1 VKAEDRSRFLIAL
14 AKYLGV
20 QPLPADPLSSI
31 RLSEEWHLDECLKL
45 IIVDSGRVLL
55 PIARFNELM
64 LHCGRPLVSPWFFD
78 YFFRNLETIDQF
90 EAAVE
95 RFRIAAMWLYGNFK
109 FAHRALNT
117 CSEEEFSRL
126 IQRTEPRAP
135 EADRQ
140 VFTEIEDISDDELP
154 LLGYISSGRVKAIA
168 GIITEVERMV
178 ADPAHAFDIWS
189 GLGPIAAKF
198 DEALRAFGF
207 RLEIVDGVLV
217 STPPELPALLAALK
231 EREPQLMATLTGAQ
245 EKGRRNTHRYLTL
258 PYLDVYV
265 ATSMR
270 SDEDF
275 IEQHRFVRQVFEDP
289 ELAPLRLRY
298 FDPTLSWVKS
308 RITKGLVE
316 ALMLRRAKVTIYNA
330 GDRETLGKDSELAA
344 TLAQGKPVI
353 VYVREG
359 AAYDA
364 RADNYRA
371 DHPLGLQIALSTG
384 VAHGIIVVRTAAQC
398 ARLLRRVLLRELPL
412 EIRHEE
418 GNYQLVE
425 RETQSV
431 VRVVSDDPLLTH
443 SFWAFFHVN
452 ADV

>member
-1 VKAEDRSRFLIAL
+1 MKPEDRSRFLIAL

-20 QPLPADPLSSI
+20 QPLRTDPLSSI

-64 LHCGRPLVSPWFFD
+64 LHCGRPLVSAWFFE
-78 YFFRNLETIDQF
+78 YFFRDIETIDQF

-95 RFRIAAMWLYGNFK
+95 RFRIAAMWVYGNFK
-109 FAHRALNT
+109 FAHRALGT
-117 CSEEEFSRL
+117 CSEEEFSQRIRQTKPRL
-126 IQRTEPRAP
+126 P

-140 VFTEIEDISDDELP
+140 PFTEIEDIPDDELP
-154 LLGYISSGRVKAIA
+154 MLGYISSGRVKAIA

-178 ADPAHAFDIWS
+178 ADPAHALDIWR
-189 GLGPIAAKF
+189 GLGPVATKF
-198 DEALRAFGF
+198 GEALRAFGF
-207 RLEIVDGVLV
+207 RLEIVDGALA

-231 EREPQLMATLTGAQ
+231 EREPQLMAKLTGAQ

-270 SDEDF
+270 SDDDF
-275 IEQHRFVRQVFEDP
+275 IEQHRFVKQVFEDP
-289 ELAPLRLRY
+289 EPAPLRLRY

-330 GDRETLGKDSELAA
+330 GERETLGKDSELAA

-412 EIRHEE
+412 EVRHEE

-425 RETQSV
+425 LETQSV
-431 VRVVSDDPLLTH
+431 LRVVSDDPLLTH

-452 ADV
+452 SDV

>member
-1 VKAEDRSRFLIAL
+1 VRPQDRSRFLIAL

-31 RLSEEWHLDECLKL
+31 LLSEEWHLDECLKL
-45 IIVDSGRVLL
+45 IVVDSGRVLL
-55 PIARFNELM
+55 PMARFNELM
-64 LHCGRPLVSPWFFD
+64 LHCGRPLVSPWFFQ
-78 YFFRNLETIDQF
+78 YFFRDIETIEQF

-95 RFRIAAMWLYGNFK
+95 RFRTTAMWLYGNFK
-109 FAHRALNT
+109 FAHRALGT
-117 CSEEEFSRL
+117 CTDKEFTRL
-126 IQRTEPRAP
+126 IQRTEPRLP

-140 VFTEIEDISDDELP
+140 AFTEIEDIPDDELP
-154 LLGYISSGRVKAIA
+154 MLGYISSGRVKAIA

-178 ADPAHAFDIWS
+178 ADPSHVLDIWR
-189 GLGPIAAKF
+189 GLGPVAIKF
-198 DEALRAFGF
+198 GEALRAFGF
-207 RLEIVDGVLV
+207 RLEIVEGLLV
-217 STPPELPALLAALK
+217 SEPPDLPSLLAALK
-231 EREPQLMATLTGAQ
+231 EREPQLMAKLTGAQ

-275 IEQHRFVRQVFEDP
+275 IQQHRFVRQVFEDP
-289 ELAPLRLRY
+289 ELSPLNLRY

-359 AAYDA
+359 AEYDA
-364 RADNYRA
+364 RANNYRA
-371 DHPLGLQIALSTG
+371 DHPLGLQMALSTG

-431 VRVVSDDPLLTH
+431 LRVVSDDPLLTH
-443 SFWAFFHVN
+443 SFWAFFHVS

>member
-1 VKAEDRSRFLIAL
+1 MKPEDRSRFLIAL

-31 RLSEEWHLDECLKL
+31 RLSEEWHLDECLRL
-45 IIVDSGRVLL
+45 VIVDSGRVLL

-64 LHCGRPLVSPWFFD
+64 LHCGRPLVSAWFFE
-78 YFFRNLETIDQF
+78 YFFRNIGTIDQF
-90 EAAVE
+90 EASVE
-95 RFRIAAMWLYGNFK
+95 RFRMAAMWLYGNFK
-109 FAHRALNT
+109 FAHRALGT
-117 CSEEEFSRL
+117 CSEEEFTRL
-126 IQRTEPRAP
+126 IQQTEPRLP
-135 EADRQ
+135 EAHRQ
-140 VFTEIEDISDDELP
+140 AFTEIEDIQDDELP
-154 LLGYISSGRVKAIA
+154 MLGYISSGRVKAIA

-178 ADPAHAFDIWS
+178 ADPAHALDIWR
-189 GLGPIAAKF
+189 GLGPVATKF
-198 DEALRAFGF
+198 GEALRAFGF
-207 RLEIVDGVLV
+207 RLEIVDGVLA
-217 STPPELPALLAALK
+217 STPPELPALLVALK
-231 EREPQLMATLTGAQ
+231 EREPQLMAKLTGAQ

-275 IEQHRFVRQVFEDP
+275 IEQHRFVKQVFEDP

-330 GDRETLGKDSELAA
+330 GERETLGKDSELAA

-359 AAYDA
+359 TAYDA

-398 ARLLRRVLLRELPL
+398 ARLLRRVLLGELPL

-425 RETQSV
+425 HETQSV
-431 VRVVSDDPLLTH
+431 LRVVSDDPLLTH
-443 SFWAFFHVN
+443 SFWAFFRVN
-452 ADV
+452 SDV

>member
-1 VKAEDRSRFLIAL
+1 LKDEDRSRFLIAL
-14 AKYLGV
+14 AKYLGI
-20 QPLPADPLSSI
+20 QPLPTDPLSSI
-31 RLSEEWHLDECLKL
+31 RLSEEWHLDECLK
-45 IIVDSGRVLL
+45 IVIVDTGRVLL

-64 LHCGRPLVSPWFFD
+64 LHCGRPLVSAWFFD
-78 YFFRNLETIDQF
+78 YFFRDIETLDQF

-109 FAHRALNT
+109 FAHRALGM
-117 CSEEEFSRL
+117 CSEKEFTGL
-126 IQRTEPRAP
+126 ITQTEPRLP
-135 EADRQ
+135 EQDRQ
-140 VFTEIEDISDDELP
+140 AFTEIEDIPDDELP
-154 LLGYISSGRVKAIA
+154 MLGYISSGRVNAIA

-178 ADPAHAFDIWS
+178 NDPPRALDIWR
-189 GLGPIAAKF
+189 GLGPLAPKF
-198 DEALRAFGF
+198 GEALRAFKF
-207 RLEIVDGVLV
+207 QLEIVGDYLV
-217 STPPELPALLAALK
+217 SEPAELPALLVVLK
-231 EREPQLMATLTGAQ
+231 ERQPQLMAKLNRAQ

-270 SDEDF
+270 SDADF
-275 IEQHRFVRQVFEDP
+275 IEQHRFVKQVFEDP
-289 ELAPLRLRY
+289 ELAPLKLRY

-359 AAYDA
+359 AAYDS
-364 RADNYRA
+364 RAENYRA

-398 ARLLRRVLLRELPL
+398 ARLLRRVLLHELQL
-412 EIRHEE
+412 EVRHED

-425 RETQSV
+425 QETQSV
-431 VRVVSDDPLLTH
+431 LRVVSDDPLLTH

-452 ADV
+452 ADL